1 MLTHIVALILFVT
14 ISLRAADNSP
24 SPRGEG
30 LGEGQSNAKIPS
42 VPAKLRRDDSFF
54 PLCVWLQSPR
64 NAERY
69 KAAGINTYVGL
80 WKGPNEDQLNQL
92 KAAGLKLICHQ
103 NQFALAHKD
112 DPTIIAWMQDDEPDN
127 AQSLGQGKGYG
138 PPVLPEKI
146 FARYNEIH
154 AADPTRPI
162 LLNLGQAV
170 AWDNYIGRGVR
181 RNHPEDY
188 AEYVK
193 GGDIVSFDIYPVTH
207 PEAAVKGKLEYVA
220 NGVKR
225 LKNWAGDRE
234 VWNCVEAKVGEDN
247 ARLTPAQ
254 LRSEVWMSIINGS
267 RGIIYFVH
275 HFKPTFSEA
284 SVFDDPDLLKALT
297 EVNHQITELAPIL
310 NNADSPKVTIESKPE
325 EGSVIAL
332 AKRKGNDLYLFAAST
347 SPQQSS
353 ATFKIEN
360 LLAKYNVEVLDE
372 DRRLTSAGFISDKF
386 DAYQTHLYKFTP
398 TK

>member
-1 MLTHIVALILFVT
+1 MLSRFLAFACLFTSLAL
-14 ISLRAADNSP
+14 SAADNSP
-24 SPRGEG
+24 TAPTKLPRDE
-30 LGEGQSNAKIPS
+30 
-42 VPAKLRRDDSFF
+42 SFF
-54 PLCVWLQSPR
+54 PLAVWLQSPR

-80 WKGPNEDQLNQL
+80 WRGPNEEQFNQL

-103 NQFALAHKD
+103 NKFALDHKD

-138 PPVLPEKI
+138 PPVLPEKVL
-146 FARYNEIH
+146 ARYHEIH
-154 AADPTRPI
+154 NADPSRPI

-193 GGDIVSFDIYPVTH
+193 AGDIVSFDIYPVSH
-207 PEAAVKGKLEYVA
+207 PEKDVKGKLEYVA

-225 LKNWAGDRE
+225 LKSWAGDRE
-234 VWNCVEAKVGEDN
+234 VWNCVEAKVSEEGETK
-247 ARLTPAQ
+247 LTADQ

-284 SVFDDPDLLKALT
+284 SVFDDPELLKGLT
-297 EVNHQITELAPIL
+297 EVNRRVTELAPVV
-310 NNADSPKVTIESKPE
+310 NSPNSPKVTIAAPAENA
-325 EGSVIAL
+325 VIAL
-332 AKRKGNDLYLFAAST
+332 AKRKGDDVYLFAVSLR
-347 SPQQSS
+347 PQITP
-353 ATFKIEN
+353 AAFKIEN
-360 LLAKYNVEVLDE
+360 LSAGYNIEVLDE
-372 DRRLTSAGFISDKF
+372 SRHLPKTSGLIEDKF
-386 DAYQTHLYKFTP
+386 NPYEAHLYKLTRA
-398 TK
+398 K